1 MSVSIGSRC
10 HVGCLLLLLLLLL
23 NHAKASNLE
32 LTCDIDL
39 SDIPPG
45 FYLQMWV
52 LKVELGVELHKNI
65 SGVEAQLNEH
75 YFKHH
80 VIVIC

>member
-10 HVGCLLLLLLLLL
+10 HVGWLLLLLLLLR

-39 SDIPPG
+39 SDILYVRTSGLPFTNVG
-45 FYLQMWV
+45 F
-52 LKVELGVELHKNI
+52 
-65 SGVEAQLNEH
+65 
-75 YFKHH
+75 
-80 VIVIC
+80 

>member
-10 HVGCLLLLLLLLL
+10 HVGWLLLLLLLR

-39 SDIPPG
+39 SDILYVRTSGLPFTNVG
-45 FYLQMWV
+45 F
-52 LKVELGVELHKNI
+52 
-65 SGVEAQLNEH
+65 
-75 YFKHH
+75 
-80 VIVIC
+80 